1 MQIFYH
7 MEGFQEV
14 DFTRMIHKQIAEIC
28 EKNQNEESCGLILNK
43 GKKFFLKVCENKS
56 EDKTK
61 YFKINGEEYISL
73 YKKYKI
79 LMCYHSHVLG
89 DENPSDYDKKYSE
102 EMILPFYIYST
113 VSKKY
118 NIYYPSELK
127 LYKNLRF
134 LTESEP
140 ELCIL

>member
-1 MQIFYH
+1 MQISYL
-7 MEGFQEV
+7 MEDFLVAGFIN
-14 DFTRMIHKQIAEIC
+14 MIHKQIAEIC
-28 EKNQNEESCGLILNK
+28 EKNKNEESCGLILHK
-43 GKKFFLKVCENKS
+43 GKKFFLKACENKS
-56 EDKTK
+56 NDKTK
-61 YFKINGEEYISL
+61 YFKINSQEYIDI

-118 NIYYPSELK
+118 KIYYPSELR